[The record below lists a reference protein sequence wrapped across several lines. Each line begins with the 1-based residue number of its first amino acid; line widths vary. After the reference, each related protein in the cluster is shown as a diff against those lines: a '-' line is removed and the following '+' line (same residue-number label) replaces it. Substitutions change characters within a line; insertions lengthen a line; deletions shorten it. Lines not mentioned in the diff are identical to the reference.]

1 MAYNPAW
8 DISLAEGQIGEDLT
22 EALLTDQMQTE
33 VKTQL
38 RALAYGSVFVETEVR
53 GRPDGI
59 RHPAKTAD
67 WWAFVI
73 GRDGATPERI
83 IFVRATDLHR
93 LVDRIEATRGLS
105 EAPSGSHPGRGARV
119 YLGELV
125 GLEDRAERATPHP
138 VQARRPRSA
147 SKLAAPGT
155 ASSAG
160 RPRRSL
166 RPKGNRPSVRAR

>member
-1 MAYNPAW
+1 MPTRARGYAPQF
-8 DISLAEGQIGEDLT
+8 DLDLKRGEIGEDLT
-22 EALLTDQMQTE
+22 EALLTDAMQTE

-38 RALAYGSVFVETEVR
+38 RALQYGSVFVETEVR
-53 GRPDGI
+53 GRLDGI

-83 IFVRATDLHR
+83 IFVRATNLAH

-119 YLGELV
+119 YLDELV
-125 GLEDRAERATPHP
+125 GLEQRPGRPAPHP
-138 VQARRPRSA
+138 VR
-147 SKLAAPGT
+147 AP
-155 ASSAG
+155 

-166 RPKGNRPSVRAR
+166 RPRGARTEARG